1 MKILG
6 IDYGRKKI
14 GVALGEVETGMVEPV
29 GTAENFKFLI
39 LNFNSIFNDPMV
51 KKIVVGIPDGKMD
64 TEIKEFGARLEKQTG
79 IKVEF
84 FDETLTTYD
93 AQRLLIA
100 SGRKQ
105 KSRKEKED
113 AVAAAIMLQYFLEG
127 RGNND

>member
-14 GVALGEVETGMVEPV
+14 GVALGDMGTGLVEPI
-29 GTAENFKFLI
+29 GTAENFNFLI
-39 LNFNSIFNDPMV
+39 LNYKSIFKDPML
-51 KKIVVGIPDGKMD
+51 KKIVVGLPDGKID
-64 TEIKEFGARLEKQTG
+64 TEIKEFGTKLEKETG
-79 IKVEF
+79 VKVEF

-93 AQRLLIA
+93 AQKLLIM